1 MSKSEEC
8 VRVAMRCRPL
18 SSQEVTDSRKITVQI
33 APQRKEIIV
42 NNPKPDSNES
52 EKTFTFDMVYDWN
65 SSQEEIYN
73 QTAFPIVESV
83 LEGFNGTIFAYGQT
97 SSGKTHTMQGHD
109 IDNPKLKG
117 NLSLLFTILD

>member
-18 SSQEVTDSRKITVQI
+18 SSQEVADNRKITVQI
-33 APQRKEIIV
+33 APQRKEILV
-42 NNPKPDSNES
+42 NNPKPDSMES
-52 EKTFTFDMVYDWN
+52 EKTFTFDFVYDWT
-65 SSQEEIYN
+65 SSQEEIYK

-97 SSGKTHTMQGHD
+97 GTGKTFTMEGKPD
-109 IDNPKLKG
+109 PP
-117 NLSLLFTILD
+117 